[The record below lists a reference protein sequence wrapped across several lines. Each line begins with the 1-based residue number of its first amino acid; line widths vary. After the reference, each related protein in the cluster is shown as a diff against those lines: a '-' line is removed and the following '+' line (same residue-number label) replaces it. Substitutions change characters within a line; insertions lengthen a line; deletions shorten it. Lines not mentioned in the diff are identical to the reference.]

1 MIIIGLPF
9 LSFAENVDK
18 EINMEDKSEDMIE
31 DNEGIGDL
39 IDEENQDDKD
49 GLGDLID
56 EEGKGDLID
65 KEENE
70 NLEESQKEEQW
81 NIYYKDKENQKE
93 LLQPKTIK
101 STNNVEDIINDNMEH
116 IDGYKYSSYE
126 VITNNKG
133 INLLYLNYE
142 KVENNTL
149 CVVFNYTDID
159 TNKPIAKPVMSD
171 DMTKGEKYDLSEYTK
186 RVFDGYEYVKTEGN
200 VSGVIEKNEQ
210 VNVYYRKINEI
221 NYTVTIKYLDKDTNK
236 EIEKA
241 VIIEP
246 KDKDYDVTNQTQKKI
261 DGYKYVKTEGKVKGN
276 LKNQGSSEIIK
287 VYYEKIEN
295 LSNNEKSNVKTGDYN
310 NLLLWIEVALVAL
323 IILFAVMRKNKK

>member
-1 MIIIGLPF
+1 MQ
-9 LSFAENVDK
+9 S
-18 EINMEDKSEDMIE
+18 
-31 DNEGIGDL
+31 
-39 IDEENQDDKD
+39 
-49 GLGDLID
+49 
-56 EEGKGDLID
+56 
-65 KEENE
+65 
-70 NLEESQKEEQW
+70 
-81 NIYYKDKENQKE
+81 
-93 LLQPKTIK
+93 KTIK
-101 STNNVEDIINDNMEH
+101 STNNEKDIINDNMEH

-310 NLLLWIEVALVAL
+310 NLLLWIGVALVAL